1 MVAHSNSAHTGR
13 WARYFQI
20 DQRMKVLVVSPMPDK
35 VDGVDVIHFPRR
47 RWYHPLKGVHL
58 YLDYFLHWKRILS
71 RFQPDLVHVH
81 YPDGGGRNRF
91 YFDSVADRLITS
103 TWGSEVTFNA
113 GFPLSEKHRTGV
125 REILAKSTAVTATTD
140 FLAEVTAEYCRPG
153 QRIQIIPFGVDC
165 DLFKPSTTK
174 LNTGLVQL
182 GFFKNL
188 EAKYGPEVLVEA
200 FAVIVKECPEARL
213 TMAGKGDQASW
224 MKQLAYDLHITD
236 KITFPGRL
244 PHSQMVAAMQA
255 TDIFVMPSTCQE
267 SFGVAAIEASACE
280 VPVVATNVGGVP
292 EAVLDGQTGVLVSAF
307 DVKGLAQACIDLIRN
322 PDRRRALGR
331 AGRQFVLDRYQW
343 KANAATMASVYA
355 QVLARG
361 EVLTPHHIVAVEG
374 KRRPT
379 DSPGVL
385 ADNGSQP
392 LSASG
397 SMRARH
403 NTHSGA

>member
-20 DQRMKVLVVSPMPDK
+20 DQGMKVLVVSPMPDK
-35 VDGVDVIHFPRR
+35 VAGVDVVHFPRP
-47 RWYHPLKGVHL
+47 RWYHRLKGVHL
-58 YLDYFLHWKRILS
+58 YLDYVLHWKRILAE
-71 RFQPDLVHVH
+71 FQADLVHVH

-103 TWGSEVTFNA
+103 TWGSEVTQSPE
-113 GFPLSEKHRTGV
+113 FPLSEKHRAGV
-125 REILAKSTAVTATTD
+125 RQILAKSVAVTATSQY
-140 FLAEVTAEYCRPG
+140 LAAVTADYCRPG

-165 DLFKPSTTK
+165 DLFKPAAAK
-174 LNTGLVQL
+174 PNTGLVQL

-188 EAKYGPEVLVEA
+188 EAKYGPEVLIEA
-200 FAVIVKECPEARL
+200 LAIIAKQCPQARL
-213 TMAGKGDQASW
+213 TMAGKGDQAAAL
-224 MKQLAYDLHITD
+224 QQQACELGIADR
-236 KITFPGRL
+236 ITFPGRL

-267 SFGVAAIEASACE
+267 SFGVAAIEASACD
-280 VPVVATNVGGVP
+280 VPVVATRVGGVP
-292 EAVLDGQTGVLVSAF
+292 EAVRDGQTGILVSPF
-307 DVKGLAQACIDLIRN
+307 DAKGLAEACIDLIGD
-322 PDRRRALGR
+322 PERRAALGK

-361 EVLTPHHIVAVEG
+361 EVLTPHHIVAGEG
-374 KRRPT
+374 KRQAT
-379 DSPGVL
+379 DSPAVL
-385 ADNGSQP
+385 ADKDSQP
-392 LSASG
+392 RSATG
-397 SMRARH
+397 SMRGWH